1 MSHGSSHLVF
11 KSLKFT
17 VFVGY
22 IMVALHPRESACH
35 VTVVGEDELW
45 IRLLL
50 KRTGEEVEKALRSGH
65 PRKPLD
71 YLLKE
76 APDERDQM

>member
-1 MSHGSSHLVF
+1 
-11 KSLKFT
+11 
-17 VFVGY
+17 
-22 IMVALHPRESACH
+22 MVALHPRESACH
-35 VTVVGEDELW
+35 VTTVVGEDELW